1 MATDLTQFGLH
12 VLAPDVIQ
20 GWQKIP
26 GRCFRLWGSTWG
38 GQASNW
44 FGICPSRGT
53 YDWTAFDAL
62 LAKFAGRRLFYTFG
76 YIPYWANGGTA
87 GNTIAAKGDA
97 PTKLKDAVDFITA
110 VATRARGK
118 IAYYSPINEPG
129 NEWWT
134 ADLNQKALGPI
145 SKSWVS
151 QHYAAVK
158 AADPQALVTSP
169 EFMAVNPFLQADDF
183 YATGYGQ
190 YCDVHA
196 IHSYPIASAY
206 RYRPEQA
213 LEINRVHRRILAH
226 YGRPSTMLW
235 SEGSSSFNVT
245 NQAQLLASAA
255 IYPLI
260 AASDAIS
267 MFNWYAYDGAA
278 WGQLGDRGAGFA
290 PTATAHREA
299 IKWVTG
305 ATWTAPIARIE
316 GPNQIRNAAMVGGAT
331 GQWPTNWGAFNPD
344 SAKGI
349 SVQVVGVG
357 TESATPYLDVHV
369 LGTAATNAT
378 GYVQVNF
385 ETSSSI
391 SCSTNQLWT
400 ETANLSVSSPTR
412 GGLLAAGLGHSYF
425 NGSNVYYSF
434 GYSTEV
440 PLFVGPSVGNPYTIS
455 QPTVDSGAVTLQPY
469 VRLLYAAGSTVDF
482 TIRISAPTADT
493 GSLYTGAFTKAGGY
507 QGMVLWD
514 ANGGPSSFIV
524 PAGYAYLRDWTG
536 TQLAA
541 PAGSTILLT
550 QQPVLLENQPLMA
563 WVH

>member
-12 VLAPDVIQ
+12 VLAPDVVQ

-26 GRCFRLWGSTWG
+26 GRCFRLWGATWG

-53 YDWTAFDAL
+53 YNWAAFDAL
-62 LAKFAGRRLFYTFG
+62 LGKFVGRRLFYTFG
-76 YIPYWANGGTA
+76 YIPYWANGGNA
-87 GNTIAAKGDA
+87 SNVVAAKGDV
-97 PTKLKDAVDFITA
+97 PTNLQDAVDFISA

-118 IAYYSPINEPG
+118 ISYYSPINEPG

-134 ADLNQKALGPI
+134 ADLNQKSLGSV
-145 SKSWVS
+145 SKSWIA

-169 EFMAVNPFLQADDF
+169 EFMAINPFLQADDF

-196 IHSYPIASAY
+196 IHSYPIAANY
-206 RYRPEQA
+206 RYRPEQV
-213 LEINRVHRRILAH
+213 LEINRINRRILAN
-226 YGRPSTMLW
+226 YGRAPTMIW
-235 SEGSSSFNVT
+235 SEGSSTYNVT
-245 NQAQLLASAA
+245 DPAQLLAFAA

-260 AASDAIS
+260 AASDAID

-278 WGQLGDRGAGFA
+278 WGQLSDKGSGFA

-305 ATWTAPIARIE
+305 ATWTSPITRMPGA
-316 GPNQIRNAAMVGGAT
+316 NQIRNPGMSNGAV

-344 SAKGI
+344 STKGI
-349 SVQVVGVG
+349 SVQVIGVG
-357 TESATPYLDVHV
+357 NESSTPYIDVRVFGSATS
-369 LGTAATNAT
+369 TAL

-385 ETSSSI
+385 ETSNGI
-391 SCSTNQLWT
+391 SCAPGQLWT
-400 ETANLSVSSPTR
+400 ETANLAVSSTTR

-425 NGSNVYYSF
+425 NSSNVYYSF

-440 PLFVGPSVGNPYTIS
+440 PLFVGPSVGNPYSIS
-455 QPTVDSGAVTLQPY
+455 QLTVDSGAATLQPY
-469 VRLLYAAGSTVDF
+469 VRLLYAPGSTVDF
-482 TIRISAPTADT
+482 TIRISAPICDT
-493 GSLYTGAFTKAGGY
+493 GSIYMGAFTKVAGY

-514 ANGGPSSFIV
+514 ANGGPTTYTV
-524 PAGYAYLRDWTG
+524 PAGYTYLRDCRG
-536 TQLAA
+536 GQSAVA
-541 PAGSTILLT
+541 AGSTITLT
-550 QQPVLLENQPLMA
+550 QQPVLLENQPYKA